1 MSRIGFALALIAA
14 LTLSGGVKA
23 ARINFHATLNGAS
36 EVPPKTTKGTGD
48 ALATLDTATKVLTY
62 TVTYNGLTGPATMGH
77 FHGPAAVGVNAGIVV
92 PFKTPVESPVSGTAT
107 LTDAQIK
114 DLMAGKWYVNVHT
127 SANPGGEIRGQM
139 MH

>member
-1 MSRIGFALALIAA
+1 MSRIGFALALLAA
-14 LTLSGGVKA
+14 LTLSGGASA

-62 TVTYNGLTGPATMGH
+62 TITFENLTGPASMGH
-77 FHGPAAVGVNAGIVV
+77 FHGPAAVGVNAGIIVT
-92 PFKTPVESPVSGTAT
+92 FKDPVQSPIIGSAT
-107 LTDAQIK
+107 LTDAQIA

-127 SANPGGEIRGQM
+127 AANPGGEVRGQM